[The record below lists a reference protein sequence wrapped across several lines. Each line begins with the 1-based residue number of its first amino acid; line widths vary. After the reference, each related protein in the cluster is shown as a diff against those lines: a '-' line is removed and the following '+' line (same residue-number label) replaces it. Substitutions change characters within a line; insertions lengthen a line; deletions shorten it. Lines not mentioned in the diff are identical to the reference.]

1 MQRNLDSYSLKT
13 VANKVRNFK
22 LAPSAKLSVKEQI
35 QVLLSILRQQFA
47 NGAHALNYI
56 FQTIYHQSDFEAT
69 ESLAEFE
76 TEIKPIEEHR
86 LSQHWKIHFTNSLSV
101 NSAS

>member
-35 QVLLSILRQQFA
+35 QVLLSILKTTVCKRCTCTE
-47 NGAHALNYI
+47 LYI
-56 FQTIYHQSDFEAT
+56 PDYIP
-69 ESLAEFE
+69 
-76 TEIKPIEEHR
+76 PIG
-86 LSQHWKIHFTNSLSV
+86 F
-101 NSAS
+101 